1 MFSVGFVTVFSRHLR
16 HSPVNFLPI
25 RENGW
30 LNLEPEELIPVP
42 IFEPEIPCATTTLL
56 GQTLLSQK
64 NIAEVT
70 KWLKTEISFQ
80 IMWKK
85 QYNYRIASDWPKKLS
100 FWYQGVKLYI
110 IPSFQIEKSYFSCV
124 LEYKWYFVQ
133 ENENIGDPLSYCQ

>member
-25 RENGW
+25 RENGR

-42 IFEPEIPCATTTLL
+42 IFEPEIPLSNVQCATPTLL

-70 KWLKTEISFQ
+70 K
-80 IMWKK
+80 
-85 QYNYRIASDWPKKLS
+85 
-100 FWYQGVKLYI
+100 
-110 IPSFQIEKSYFSCV
+110 
-124 LEYKWYFVQ
+124 
-133 ENENIGDPLSYCQ
+133 